1 MLCKRCGAI
10 TFGGY
15 CPVCKINDIR
25 LGLTDFPGT
34 FPRIEWIEDKIKYI
48 KGQKIP
54 DSISVESINIERNIN
69 NPQIHLN
76 HNFNSDQ
83 MSKNL
88 ESLKIQ
94 KNGIFNLIDHGYII
108 QKRINDWI
116 NKIDEDSGFIKDVSH
131 NIKLERED
139 KKNLDIKKKESIK

>member
-54 DSISVESINIERNIN
+54 DSISVE
-69 NPQIHLN
+69 NPQLHLN
-76 HNFNSDQ
+76 HNSNYDQ

-94 KNGIFNLIDHGYII
+94 KNGIFNLIDHVNMI

-116 NKIDEDSGFIKDVSH
+116 NKIDEDSGFIKDISH
-131 NIKLERED
+131 FIKLERED